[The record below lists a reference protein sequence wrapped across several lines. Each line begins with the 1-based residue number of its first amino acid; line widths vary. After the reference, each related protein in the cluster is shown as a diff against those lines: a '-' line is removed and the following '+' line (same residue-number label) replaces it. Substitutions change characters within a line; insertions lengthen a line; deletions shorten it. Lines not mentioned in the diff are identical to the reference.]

1 MSSWLWSVGAT
12 LVALGVA
19 ANLLGWDALLWI
31 PAAVVQAVRT
41 DPATYGVIVLGVPL
55 MAAAR
60 LMGRRGG

>member
-1 MSSWLWSVGAT
+1 MLVG
-12 LVALGVA
+12 LGVA

-31 PAAVVQAVRT
+31 PAAVFRAVRS
-41 DPATYGVIVLGVPL
+41 DPETYGVIALGILL